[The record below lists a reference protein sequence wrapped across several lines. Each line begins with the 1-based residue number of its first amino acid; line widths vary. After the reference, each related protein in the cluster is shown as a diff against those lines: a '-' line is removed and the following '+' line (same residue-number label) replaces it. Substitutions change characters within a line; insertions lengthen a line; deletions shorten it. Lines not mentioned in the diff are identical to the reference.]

1 MEYQLIRSNR
11 KTAALQV
18 KGDGSVLVRAPYTA
32 SHFVTVVQG
41 GRKENQALLEQ
52 RFDFIFFTASVSVGK
67 FVLEKASRYLTQ
79 VCLELGGGEP
89 LYRRQNCQSEAGGC
103 QDCI

>member
-1 MEYQLIRSNR
+1 MGEKVKKMEYQLIRSNR

-18 KGDGSVLVRAPYTA
+18 KGDGSILVRAPYTT

-52 RFDFIFFTASVSVGK
+52 RFDFIFFTGSVSVGK
-67 FVLEKASRYLTQ
+67 LVMEKASRYLTP
-79 VCLELGGGEP
+79 VCLEMGGRAP
-89 LYRRQNCQSEAGGC
+89 VS
-103 QDCI
+103 

>member
-18 KGDGSVLVRAPYTA
+18 KGDGSILVRAPYTA
-32 SHFVTVVQG
+32 SHFVTVLQG

-52 RFDFIFFTASVSVGK
+52 RFDFIFFTGSVSVGK
-67 FVLEKASRYLTQ
+67 LVMERASRYLTP
-79 VCLELGGGEP
+79 VCLEMGGRAP
-89 LYRRQNCQSEAGGC
+89 VS
-103 QDCI
+103 